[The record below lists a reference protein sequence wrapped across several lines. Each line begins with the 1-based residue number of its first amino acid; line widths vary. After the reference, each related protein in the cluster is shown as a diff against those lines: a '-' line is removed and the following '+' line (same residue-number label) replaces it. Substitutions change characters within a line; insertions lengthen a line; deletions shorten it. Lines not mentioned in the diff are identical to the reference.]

1 MHWKRA
7 NYILHRWAGIVL
19 GLIVLVWFVSGI
31 AMMYYPYPE
40 LTAREQLNAFPP
52 LALDRAPPL
61 IDFAAARLAL
71 VNGVPGTR
79 PPSSARLVRWDG
91 RPVYQLYA
99 DHGSHHEGVGLV
111 DAVDGTLLSPLSP
124 ELALR
129 SARAAGPFAGLSAR
143 VELLPRGDHYFMGNE
158 MKDAYPVYR
167 VRFTDGQQTAIYV
180 TSRTGQRVATIDWRG
195 RLLTWIGSVP
205 HWLYFQGLYYD
216 HFSAWL
222 WISILVP
229 GASMALALTGVVLG
243 LLQLFPRRRRR
254 EWRLSS
260 YGGVSKWHHVAGVV
274 FGVLVFTW
282 TLSGMLEVLGP
293 SPSPSGAVRA
303 RARGDSAAWREPTL
317 NVQAAVARVAATTRG
332 ATLVAV
338 DLTQSGGRAG
348 YLAHLSSGGRVWV
361 DAATGSLRREID
373 SEAAIRVAR
382 EVASLAVDVAA
393 AERRSEADAFY
404 YATHGR
410 DLTLPAWRVRFR
422 DAAHTSVY
430 LDPVSGMPTAL
441 IDDDVRRWRW
451 WRDGLHDFD
460 FPALVNQR
468 PLWDAVVLPLMLG
481 GVLSCV
487 TGVWLLGRRLWR
499 WRPGR

>member
-1 MHWKRA
+1 MRWKRA

-40 LTAREQLNAFPP
+40 LTAREQLDAYPP

-61 IDFAAARLAL
+61 IDFAAARLAMA
-71 VNGVPGTR
+71 NSMPDAPR
-79 PPSSARLVRWDG
+79 PSSVRLVRWDG
-91 RPVYQLYA
+91 RLVYQLYA
-99 DHGSHHEGVGLV
+99 EHGSHHEGVGVV

-124 ELALR
+124 ETALR

-158 MKDAYPVYR
+158 KRDAYPVYR
-167 VRFTDGQQTAIYV
+167 VRFANAEQTAIYV
-180 TSRTGQRVATIDWRG
+180 ASRTGQHVATLDSRG

-216 HFSAWL
+216 HYSAWL

-243 LLQLFPRRRRR
+243 LLQLFPRRRRK

-260 YGGVSKWHHVAGVV
+260 YGGVSKWHHLAGVL

-293 SPSPSGAVRA
+293 SPSPSGAAQA
-303 RARGDSAAWREPTL
+303 RARGDTAAWRDPTL
-317 NVQAAVARVAATTRG
+317 NVQAAAERVTATTHR

-338 DLTQSGGRAG
+338 DLTQSGGHAG
-348 YLAHLSSGGRVWV
+348 YLTHLSSGVRIWV
-361 DAATGSLRREID
+361 DATTGALRREID
-373 SEAAIRVAR
+373 SAEAIRVAR
-382 EVASLAVDVAA
+382 EVASVATGVA
-393 AERRSEADAFY
+393 TVERRSTADAFY
-404 YATHGR
+404 YATHHR
-410 DLTLPAWRVRFR
+410 DLTLPVWRVQFR
-422 DAAHTSVY
+422 DATHTSVY
-430 LDPVSGMPTAL
+430 LDPVNGMPTAL
-441 IDDDVRRWRW
+441 M
-451 WRDGLHDFD
+451 
-460 FPALVNQR
+460 A
-468 PLWDAVVLPLMLG
+468 
-481 GVLSCV
+481 
-487 TGVWLLGRRLWR
+487 
-499 WRPGR
+499 